1 MTYTVTVNTN
11 AGYSVGISSPVVTL
25 TQSANGAYAITQS
38 NVSYNTS
45 IGSTTYSLT
54 QSAVGMQGD
63 VGYVGSRG
71 ALGYTGS
78 IGVGFAGSVGF
89 TGSSGTIITV
99 SNTAPSSPSYGALWV
114 DIT

>member
-63 VGYVGSRG
+63 IGY
-71 ALGYTGS
+71 
-78 IGVGFAGSVGF
+78 

>member
-1 MTYTVTVNTN
+1 MTYTVTVNAN
-11 AGYSVGISSPVVTL
+11 AGYSVGISTPLVTL

-38 NVSYNTS
+38 NVIYNTS

-78 IGVGFAGSVGF
+78 VGSIGYTGSAGAGSTVGFEQNFLLMGG
-89 TGSSGTIITV
+89 
-99 SNTAPSSPSYGALWV
+99 
-114 DIT
+114 